1 MRRPPPQKPESIPA
15 EIPDRL
21 ALVGTTLYGK
31 SWRRRLAEG
40 LNISR
45 STLWDW
51 LSGAGKRR
59 DRRDID
65 GDLIDL
71 LDTECDAASERALQI
86 SALRRRFM
94 TGRTS

>member
-1 MRRPPPQKPESIPA
+1 VRKTTQKAEPLPA
-15 EIPDRL
+15 EIPGRL
-21 ALVGTTLYGK
+21 AIVGVTLYGK

-45 STLWDW
+45 STLWQW

-59 DRRDID
+59 DVD

-71 LDTECDAASERALQI
+71 LDSERDAASERALQI
-86 SALRRRFM
+86 AELRRRFM
-94 TGRTS
+94 TKSGA